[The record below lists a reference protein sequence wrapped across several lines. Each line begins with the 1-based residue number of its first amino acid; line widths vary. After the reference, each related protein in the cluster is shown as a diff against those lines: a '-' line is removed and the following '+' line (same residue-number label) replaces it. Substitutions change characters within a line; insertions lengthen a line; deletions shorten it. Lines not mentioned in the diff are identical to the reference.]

1 MSDNY
6 GRMIDLFRKFDADQS
21 GRLSY
26 DEFFQGMKELGE
38 QGRFDFL
45 KRGAIIRHKSN
56 ETLFLCPQHTATDY

>member
-1 MSDNY
+1 MGVWTSDNY

-38 QGRFDFL
+38 RIYFQIHLYSVNDSESLQRNL
-45 KRGAIIRHKSN
+45 
-56 ETLFLCPQHTATDY
+56 